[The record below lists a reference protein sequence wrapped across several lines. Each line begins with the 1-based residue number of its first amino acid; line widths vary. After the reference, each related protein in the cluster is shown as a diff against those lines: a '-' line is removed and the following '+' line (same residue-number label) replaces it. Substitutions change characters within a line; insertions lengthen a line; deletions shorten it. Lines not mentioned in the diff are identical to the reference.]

1 MSQISTLVVTPSVEP
16 CLGEQLFVEPL
27 PACTLEER
35 LVWDAEGLAGESM
48 PEDGVLVVRV

>member
-1 MSQISTLVVTPSVEP
+1 MSQISTLVVTPSVEA

-48 PEDGVLVVRV
+48 PEDGILVVRV